1 MAAIFVVAF
10 GVFLPAQMAQP
21 GCPRRD
27 RGLLRWVPPI
37 VVSTWIADSFAG
49 ERERHTPNA
58 TGEPPL
64 YRAILFGKIGSA
76 VGTLLLNCAHGGSEA
91 DGERPPL
98 VWSPA
103 FTSRSTHRGRGG
115 QPAHRV
121 ARHGSRVS
129 SRSAPPRCGRRTVT
143 ALPWSRIAWVPILAV
158 SPGPTLERAA
168 LQFRVGALQS
178 GDLAA
183 LRVAAFA
190 VLLVIVVVQLAATS
204 SLSAQAAYSR

>member
-1 MAAIFVVAF
+1 MSSDLWPDSGRKRRSCRRARAAAVLAAIFVVAF

-76 VGTLLLNCAHGGSEA
+76 VGTLLLN
-91 DGERPPL
+91 
-98 VWSPA
+98 
-103 FTSRSTHRGRGG
+103 
-115 QPAHRV
+115 
-121 ARHGSRVS
+121 
-129 SRSAPPRCGRRTVT
+129 RRM
-143 ALPWSRIAWVPILAV
+143 A
-158 SPGPTLERAA
+158 
-168 LQFRVGALQS
+168 GAS
-178 GDLAA
+178 
-183 LRVAAFA
+183 
-190 VLLVIVVVQLAATS
+190 
-204 SLSAQAAYSR
+204 